1 MKEKLFAIPEY
12 TTAEDI
18 KDLRKRLKLT
28 QKEFAEL
35 IYCGKSTVE
44 RWETSKEVIKGPVVL
59 LLQMLE

>member
-1 MKEKLFAIPEY
+1 MKEKIFAIPEY

-35 IYCGKSTVE
+35 PA
-44 RWETSKEVIKGPVVL
+44 PVSWKINGRAL
-59 LLQMLE
+59 GNQ